1 MTASRRRNRKN
12 DYSPVLVYTKTTA
25 GAVKTSADT
34 SIHHEHAAPQPPPQA
49 DGEGATAI
57 LLSTSRDRSCMRAPL
72 WSRIH
77 MRNLNLA
84 GRGYRSRRL
93 ATTLACGRTLPP
105 FPMVVVIGFF
115 SFPDLCGWE
124 FFATFKTGNPGNLR
138 SSIIGRASLD
148 FLFFARVAP
157 NARRFRDGGVCLA
170 GQAILG
176 LGIDAFPAR
185 LTAETS
191 QIAAGWVGGGGE
203 VFTRR

>member
-1 MTASRRRNRKN
+1 M
-12 DYSPVLVYTKTTA
+12 L
-25 GAVKTSADT
+25 
-34 SIHHEHAAPQPPPQA
+34 
-49 DGEGATAI
+49 
-57 LLSTSRDRSCMRAPL
+57 PL
-72 WSRIH
+72 FSMI
-77 MRNLNLA
+77 
-84 GRGYRSRRL
+84 
-93 ATTLACGRTLPP
+93 
-105 FPMVVVIGFF
+105 VVIGFF

-124 FFATFKTGNPGNLR
+124 FFATFKTGKPGNLR

-191 QIAAGWVGGGGE
+191 QIVAGWVGGGGGKSLPGDRGSRGGRE
-203 VFTRR
+203 VNGGLGLGCLWKGTEHLIFIDLFVDAR